1 MQRTNYIRWASPD
14 IVVVDEANSVSSTNT
29 WENFSWQEAVISR
42 GEISSDARLIST
54 YLEDRTSFIT
64 WSNESSPVN
73 FNFERRDGLRYLKKE
88 EPKLRFNKDWKF
100 DYLKLP

>member
-14 IVVVDEANSVSSTNT
+14 IVVVDEASSVSLTNT
-29 WENFSWQEAVISR
+29 WGDVSWQEAIISR
-42 GEISSDARLIST
+42 GEVSGVPTLINS
-54 YLEDRTSFIT
+54 YSEDRTSFIT

-73 FNFERRDGLRYLKKE
+73 FTVGRRDGLRYLKKE